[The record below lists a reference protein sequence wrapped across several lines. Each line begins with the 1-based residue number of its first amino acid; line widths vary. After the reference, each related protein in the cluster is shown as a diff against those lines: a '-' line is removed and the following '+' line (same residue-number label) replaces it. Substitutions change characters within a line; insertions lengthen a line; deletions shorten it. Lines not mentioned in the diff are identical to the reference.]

1 VETAI
6 DDRRGTKRDEGN
18 VDPCCVCCVA
28 PDPSGRSRSAR
39 WDRTRACMHGPS
51 QCDTV
56 YSARLISGKLISA
69 RNRISSV

>member
-1 VETAI
+1 MWIPVVFVVWLQI
-6 DDRRGTKRDEGN
+6 PVDVHDRLDGIER
-18 VDPCCVCCVA
+18 VH
-28 PDPSGRSRSAR
+28 
-39 WDRTRACMHGPS
+39 ACMHGPA